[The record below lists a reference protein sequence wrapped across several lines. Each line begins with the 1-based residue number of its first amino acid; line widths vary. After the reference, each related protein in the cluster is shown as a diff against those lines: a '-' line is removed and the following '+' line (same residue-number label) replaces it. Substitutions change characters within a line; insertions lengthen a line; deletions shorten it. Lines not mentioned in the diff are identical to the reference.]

1 MPSSSIVAVTHI
13 RRRVAALALAAAG
26 AVAVLAPPA
35 TSAHQTLVHAFMTRD
50 GSTVVSGYDGGVAV
64 AHPAP

>member
-1 MPSSSIVAVTHI
+1 MPASPTASVNI
-13 RRRVAALALAAAG
+13 RRRIAALAVIAAG
-26 AVAVLAPPA
+26 AAAVIAPPA

-64 AHPAP
+64 AHPGG